1 MARDLERHGTLRRRT
16 ATAMWATYVAHSAL
30 TIRALYRPARPL
42 PVPVMPAKLAGL
54 TLTGAGLGLC
64 VAGMRRFSGTHE
76 LTGTRNQP
84 LTTTGIY
91 RHSRNPQYLGY
102 VIALAGAAVARRSPT
117 ALTCAGAVA
126 AAYAAWIPAEERH
139 LTRQFGQP
147 YVDYVHR
154 THRWWGRA
162 T

>member
-1 MARDLERHGTLRRRT
+1 LVH
-16 ATAMWATYVAHSAL
+16 
-30 TIRALYRPARPL
+30 PA
-42 PVPVMPAKLAGL
+42 
-54 TLTGAGLGLC
+54 
-64 VAGMRRFSGTHE
+64 
-76 LTGTRNQP
+76 
-84 LTTTGIY
+84 
-91 RHSRNPQYLGY
+91 RNPQYLGY

-117 ALTCAGAVA
+117 ALACAGAVA